1 MINCFTIHLVEWYNA
16 TSSIYKEINMTF
28 ETIIQEIKNK
38 PTNDSFDEETRASLI
53 KVVEYIQNSDLDIL
67 HRISIQQI
75 VDVIGRHNDK
85 ILFIGFYLCGCKWH
99 LLDPIYTYKND
110 DFSVEIP
117 EDDIADFRQKAIIT
131 LPDGSN
137 FPFDP
142 EKIYISFALSDE
154 AIKLKKL
161 NSV

>member
-1 MINCFTIHLVEWYNA
+1 MLLFNIIEWYNA

-38 PTNDSFDEETRASLI
+38 PTNVSFDEEKRATLI

-99 LLDPIYTYKND
+99 LLDQFYQTQANIKSLISY
-110 DFSVEIP
+110 F
-117 EDDIADFRQKAIIT
+117 T
-131 LPDGSN
+131 LTS
-137 FPFDP
+137 
-142 EKIYISFALSDE
+142 YINLFCVA
-154 AIKLKKL
+154 
-161 NSV
+161 N